1 MEIENCISPS
11 LEKKV
16 CFLWNLCENQSD
28 LKKKKPL
35 KIVGFKVLFDLN
47 ILFNI
52 YIYIMVIIVCVG
64 GYLLQ
69 GNGLFYI

>member
-28 LKKKKPL
+28 LKKKKTTENS
-35 KIVGFKVLFDLN
+35 GF
-47 ILFNI
+47 
-52 YIYIMVIIVCVG
+52 
-64 GYLLQ
+64 
-69 GNGLFYI
+69 